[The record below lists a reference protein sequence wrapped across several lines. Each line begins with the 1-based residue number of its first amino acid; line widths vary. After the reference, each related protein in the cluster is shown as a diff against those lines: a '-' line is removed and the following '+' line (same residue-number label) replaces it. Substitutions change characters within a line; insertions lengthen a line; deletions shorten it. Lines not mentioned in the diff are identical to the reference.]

1 MAGVSG
7 STTYQILAP
16 DHGPVAEVINPGGQA
31 ALCLVCE
38 HASAVIPPA
47 LGTLGLAP
55 EHRQSHAVWDI
66 GAEALALE
74 LSSRL
79 GAPLVNATVSRLV
92 YDLNRPPEA
101 PDSMPSQSGE
111 VPVPGNRDLSE
122 AEKAA
127 RAAQVYDP
135 FHATL
140 SDLLD
145 RFATPPV
152 LVTIHSFAPVWHGTP
167 RRTQLGLLHD
177 ADASLAEAMLSAAD
191 DTLVTHLNEPYSAS
205 DGVTH
210 TLARHATERG
220 LKNVMIEVRNDL
232 LREGSDVARIAAYLT
247 HLLNTALA
255 PKAATA

>member
-7 STTYQILAP
+7 STAYQILAP

-31 ALCLVCE
+31 PLCLVCE

-55 EHRQSHAVWDI
+55 EHRQTHAVWDI
-66 GAEALALE
+66 GAEALARE

-79 GAPLVNATVSRLV
+79 DAPLVIATVSRLV

-101 PDSMPSQSGE
+101 PDAMPFKSGDI
-111 VPVPGNRDLSE
+111 PVPGNRDLSE

-127 RAAQVYDP
+127 RTCQVYNP
-135 FHATL
+135 FHTTL
-140 SDLLD
+140 SDVLD
-145 RFATPPV
+145 GFDAPPTM
-152 LVTIHSFAPVWHGTP
+152 VTIHSFAPVWHGTP
-167 RRTQLGLLHD
+167 RSTELGLLHD
-177 ADASLAEAMLSAAD
+177 EDTSLAEAMLSAAD
-191 DTLVTHLNEPYSAS
+191 DTMVTHLNEPYSAR

-210 TLARHATERG
+210 TLARHATARG
-220 LKNVMIEVRNDL
+220 LTNVMIEVRNDL
-232 LREGSDVARIAAYLT
+232 LGEASDVDRVST
-247 HLLNTALA
+247 HLANLLNTALA